1 MKSGIRRPTL
11 IGIAALHVV
20 ILLMIYGLSFYQPE
34 DNTTES
40 IEVIELADIP
50 VPPEPTPAPPV
61 EPVPEP
67 RPQPRDENPLP
78 APQPTP
84 IPEPT
89 PLPDPTPAPNPPPRP
104 EPPPE
109 PAPPAPEPRPQPQV
123 EVDLSRTVKKT
134 APETS
139 SPPNPS
145 AILNQLSET
154 VETINRRAATN
165 DEIAAY
171 RALIKRV
178 LYASWTRPPASGEK
192 LEAKVQVRVAPDGS
206 LSLVGLQESSGHSP
220 FDESA
225 LAAVRSVSRIPQPLP
240 EGMGNPDYDV
250 PIIFASQD

>member
-11 IGIAALHVV
+11 IGIAALHLVA
-20 ILLMIYGLSFYQPE
+20 LLIIYSLSMIQPD
-34 DNTTES
+34 DNATDS

-50 VPPEPTPAPPV
+50 IPPEPTPAPPV
-61 EPVPEP
+61 EPEP
-67 RPQPRDENPLP
+67 RPQPRAETSPP

-89 PLPDPTPAPNPPPRP
+89 PLPDPAPAPNPPPRP

-109 PAPPAPEPRPQPQV
+109 PAPPAQEPRPQPQV

-154 VETINRRAATN
+154 VETINRRAATT

-178 LYASWTRPPASGEK
+178 LYASWTRPPGTGEK
-192 LEAKVQVRVAPDGS
+192 LEAKVNVQVAPDGS
-206 LSLVGLQESSGHSP
+206 LSLVGLKESSGNP
-220 FDESA
+220 DFDQSA
-225 LAAVRSVSRIPQPLP
+225 LAAVRSVNRIPKPLP
-240 EGMGNPDYDV
+240 PGMGNPDYEV
-250 PIIFASQD
+250 PVIFASQD